1 MPRGVKRRRR
11 KKTNRPSLYFHS
23 GTHDAIVVYQQTDE
37 DDKKEEIYVADI
49 LPAFN
54 KLVEN
59 LIFMHGFAKI
69 HGSYEDLKSD
79 CVSFLYESIHK
90 FDPNRGSKAFSYF
103 NVIAKNWLIIMSKK
117 KIKSNRRHVSME
129 DIISLSPSDVTMIEN
144 YQIAPSPGDAINKQ
158 ETVDDI
164 FSMMKEIRE
173 KLSGENEI
181 LCMNAIITLF
191 EKIEDLEL
199 LNKRALFVYLRDI
212 SNLNPKQLSI
222 SLSVIRKHYRE
233 IVKNGDFDIFF

>member
-1 MPRGVKRRRR
+1 MPKGVKRRRR

-23 GTHDAIVVYQQTDE
+23 GTHDAIVRFQQTDE

-49 LPAFN
+49 LPAFS

-59 LIFMHGFAKI
+59 LIFMHGFAKV

-90 FDPNRGSKAFSYF
+90 FDPTRGSKAFSYF

-117 KIKSNRRHVSME
+117 KIKSNRRHVSIE
-129 DIISLSPSDVTMIEN
+129 DMISLSPGDVSMIEN
-144 YQIAPSPGDAINKQ
+144 HQIAPSPADAINKK
-158 ETVDDI
+158 ETIADI
-164 FSMMKEIRE
+164 FSMMTEIRE

-222 SLSVIRKHYRE
+222 ALSVIRKHYRE